1 MDFTNK
7 IIFDEEL
14 KCYYIYIYLNNKL
27 FHSFY
32 NNNINY
38 INNYIINL
46 NKNLNANLI
55 SWWNNY

>member
-7 IIFDEEL
+7 IIFDEIN
-14 KCYYIYIYLNNKL
+14 KCYHIYIYLNNKL
-27 FHSFY
+27 FHSFSY
-32 NNNINY
+32 NNINY

-55 SWWNNY
+55 KWWNNY

>member
-32 NNNINY
+32 NNNIN
-38 INNYIINL
+38 L

-55 SWWNNY
+55 KWWNNY

>member
-38 INNYIINL
+38 INNYIIN
-46 NKNLNANLI
+46 
-55 SWWNNY
+55 

>member
-7 IIFDEEL
+7 IIFDEIN
-14 KCYYIYIYLNNKL
+14 KCYHIYIYLNNKL
-27 FHSFY
+27 FHSFSEE
-32 NNNINY
+32 NKNY